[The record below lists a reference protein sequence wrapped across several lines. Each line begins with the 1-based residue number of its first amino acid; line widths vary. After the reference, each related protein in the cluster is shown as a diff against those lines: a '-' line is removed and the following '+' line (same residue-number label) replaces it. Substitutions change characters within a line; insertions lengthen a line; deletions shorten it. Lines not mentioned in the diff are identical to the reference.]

1 MGSKILMMCNRSLV
15 SFVIIFSIIFTTTCL
30 NAKNAVSEKSFSKN
44 ELANFSHS
52 LIEKRINTNN
62 FHVVIE
68 RMSAQAVSEAASLD
82 SAEVSELT
90 ISPQQRDFEMTLK
103 FKSGNQFT
111 FSGKI
116 EWLANIP
123 VLLRPIGADDTVNIS
138 DIGYQSYPVDQLNAM
153 VVMDAQDLIG
163 KTAARA
169 IVKPGLPV
177 ERSLLKNPI
186 IIKRGELVDIFY
198 RSQCLLVSAKAK
210 ATQDLA
216 CGDTGT
222 FETQQDNS
230 MQAIKKIS
238 AKVVGPSTAEIIYG
252 FA

>member
-1 MGSKILMMCNRSLV
+1 MSSKILKMFNRSLV
-15 SFVIIFSIIFTTTCL
+15 SFVSIFSIIFTTTCL
-30 NAKNAVSEKSFSKN
+30 NARSAVSEERFSKN
-44 ELANFSHS
+44 ELANFSRP

-68 RMSAQAVSEAASLD
+68 KMSTQAVSETAGLD

-90 ISPQQRDFEMTLK
+90 ISPQQRDFEMILK
-103 FKSGNQFT
+103 FKSGNRFT

-123 VLLRPIGADDTVNIS
+123 VLLRPIGADDTINVS
-138 DIGYQSYPVDQLNAM
+138 DVGYQAYPIDHLNAT
-153 VVMDAQDLIG
+153 VVMDAQELIG
-163 KTAARA
+163 KTAAHA

-177 ERSLLKNPI
+177 EKSLLKNPI

-230 MQAIKKIS
+230 RQAMKRIS